1 MKKKI
6 LSLIL
11 AIAAVLSV
19 YSAWPE
25 YDAARVHAS
34 ANYGSTSLAIYART
48 VASEINRERAANGL
62 APLKFCDVLNEAAIV
77 RAKECATLF
86 DHIRPDGSSCFTVL
100 DNANVPYYSAGENIA
115 YGQKTPQAVMY
126 SWMNSPDH
134 KKNILSKDF
143 EYVGVGVHYTGG
155 TYYWTQLFTGGL
167 PIDGEIVPYITSQP
181 KNVRTAVGQSVK
193 FEVKVQGSS
202 LSYQWYYKKSGVSKW
217 SLWNKHTDAVTY
229 ATPNNSWNGMQ
240 VQCRITDRAGM
251 VLTSD
256 AATVT
261 IVQGP
266 VITSQPKSVTV
277 ATGETARFEVKAT
290 GKNLK
295 YQWYYKKSGAS
306 GWSKWNN
313 HTGASTSGTAN
324 ASWNGMQVYCRITDS
339 TGVSVN
345 SDSAVIK
352 LAPVITKITVFH
364 HPEDA
369 YTQPGKSVSFSVAA
383 TGSNLKYQWY
393 YKKSGDSNWTKW
405 STHTAPAVS
414 AIVPNSWNGAK
425 VQCKITDSNGQTI
438 YTRSAK
444 VKFEGS
450 IQLISGPC
458 DVIVKSGQKVSFSV
472 SASGDGLSYQWYCK
486 KAGDTGWKVWNGYT
500 AASISATA
508 NANWNG
514 MNVFCVMAD
523 QYGNTTSSG
532 YATVYIVS

>member
-1 MKKKI
+1 MKLSGIKKMMAVTV
-6 LSLIL
+6 SFMLI
-11 AIAAVLSV
+11 
-19 YSAWPE
+19 
-25 YDAARVHAS
+25 AS
-34 ANYGSTSLAIYART
+34 AGVPVYADAINDSGRILNGDDNYSDWNDEWNKDASDGRPITITVQPSDVTTASGKRVKFSVRAQGAKSLA
-48 VASEINRERAANGL
+48 
-62 APLKFCDVLNEAAIV
+62 
-77 RAKECATLF
+77 
-86 DHIRPDGSSCFTVL
+86 
-100 DNANVPYYSAGENIA
+100 
-115 YGQKTPQAVMY
+115 
-126 SWMNSPDH
+126 
-134 KKNILSKDF
+134 
-143 EYVGVGVHYTGG
+143 
-155 TYYWTQLFTGGL
+155 
-167 PIDGEIVPYITSQP
+167 
-181 KNVRTAVGQSVK
+181 
-193 FEVKVQGSS
+193 
-202 LSYQWYYKKSGVSKW
+202 YQWYYKKKGAKNW
-217 SLWNKHTDAVTY
+217 SIWKGHTTPDTY
-229 ATPNNSWNGMQ
+229 A
-240 VQCRITDRAGM
+240 
-251 VLTSD
+251 
-256 AATVT
+256 AANDT
-261 IVQGP
+261 
-266 VITSQPKSVTV
+266 
-277 ATGETARFEVKAT
+277 
-290 GKNLK
+290 
-295 YQWYYKKSGAS
+295 
-306 GWSKWNN
+306 
-313 HTGASTSGTAN
+313 
-324 ASWNGMQVYCRITDS
+324 WNGMQVYCRITDS

-450 IQLISGPC
+450 IQLISGPY

-514 MNVFCVMAD
+514 MKVFCVMAD